1 MHLDASLKT
10 SQKVI
15 SYQTLH
21 FETSK
26 KITFALNVSW
36 FYCFLF
42 YNILSLHVF
51 RDSIGETCI
60 YFKMTIFYD
69 GNIVPI
75 YADIMRI
82 NICGMANN
90 IVTLFPLRLRP
101 LYLNFQVA
109 PHFLTHRHPILKRF
123 EPENE
128 NYISA
133 TFLPTYHRHRNCF
146 TILQQTSNSKK
157 VRA

>member
-1 MHLDASLKT
+1 MILDASLKT

-15 SYQTLH
+15 LYQTLH

-26 KITFALNVSW
+26 KITFALMVMVLLFSVLQY
-36 FYCFLF
+36 FVIACFQGQ
-42 YNILSLHVF
+42 Y
-51 RDSIGETCI
+51 RRTCI

-146 TILQQTSNSKK
+146 TILQQTSNSKQ

>member
-1 MHLDASLKT
+1 
-10 SQKVI
+10 
-15 SYQTLH
+15 
-21 FETSK
+21 
-26 KITFALNVSW
+26 
-36 FYCFLF
+36 
-42 YNILSLHVF
+42 
-51 RDSIGETCI
+51 
-60 YFKMTIFYD
+60 MTIFYD

-128 NYISA
+128 NYIAA
-133 TFLPTYHRHRNCF
+133 TFLPTYKSHPLCAKLLIKIF
-146 TILQQTSNSKK
+146 VATL
-157 VRA
+157 